1 MIPALLLA
9 AVAHAT
15 TFSQALTLPELAE
28 RSDHALSGT
37 IVSVE
42 GVLRAGK
49 IWTLA
54 RVRADEGPDTD
65 VWVMGGCM
73 PERDLCMTVAGSPQ
87 PQQGEK
93 VFVFLS
99 EGRLTGLSQGF
110 FRVDGGRGVRDLSGL
125 TFLDGAQPP
134 TSLTID
140 ELRAAAATVKKK

>member
-1 MIPALLLA
+1 MIPTLLFVA
-9 AVAHAT
+9 AAQAT
-15 TFSQALTLPELAE
+15 TFSQALSLPELAD

-42 GVLRAGK
+42 GVLRGSK

-73 PERDLCMTVAGSPQ
+73 PEKDLCMTVAGSPQ
-87 PQQGEK
+87 PQQGER

-99 EGRLTGLSQGF
+99 EGRVTGLSQGF
-110 FRVDGGRGVRDLSGL
+110 FRIDGQVVTRDLSGI

-134 TSLTID
+134 MRLALD
-140 ELRAAAATVKKK
+140 EIRAAAAKVKKK

>member
-1 MIPALLLA
+1 MISTLLFVA
-9 AVAHAT
+9 AAQAT
-15 TFSQALTLPELAE
+15 TFSQALSLPELAD

-42 GVLRAGK
+42 GVLRGSK

-65 VWVMGGCM
+65 VWMMGGCM
-73 PERDLCMTVAGSPQ
+73 PEKDLCMTVAGSPQ
-87 PQQGEK
+87 PQQGER

-99 EGRLTGLSQGF
+99 EGRVTGLSQGF
-110 FRVDGGRGVRDLSGL
+110 FRIDGQVVTRDLSGI

-134 TSLTID
+134 MRLALDDIRT
-140 ELRAAAATVKKK
+140 AAANVKKK